1 MLLWLNIFFH
11 FLYPLFAQNYSS
23 SNFKIDFGNINL
35 TSGSKTSPSF
45 NLTDTVGQNAP
56 GQFNSSTTLIKSG
69 FQYIYDNFKFFKFSI
84 SNLNIAFG
92 SLVPGTPS
100 TATNTLT
107 ITTPYGQGYNILAL
121 ETNALSNQVG
131 NTIPDTK
138 CDSNTC
144 SESTSGAW
152 TSNSIYGFGLNA
164 SGAGSSGIFSASS
177 QYRQFANQNLGES
190 PQIIATENS
199 SVTNRQTTITYKIN
213 IPATQASGDYQNK
226 VIFIAI
232 PKY

>member
-1 MLLWLNIFFH
+1 MLFYLNL
-11 FLYPLFAQNYSS
+11 FLHLLVPLFAQNYSS

-69 FQYIYDNFKFFKFSI
+69 FQYIYDNFKYFRFSI

-107 ITTPYGQGYNILAL
+107 ITTPYGQGYSILAL
-121 ETNALSNQVG
+121 EADTLKNQVG
-131 NTIPDTK
+131 NTIPDTI
-138 CDSNTC
+138 CDSGTC
-144 SESTSGAW
+144 TELASGPWINNST
-152 TSNSIYGFGLNA
+152 YGFGLNA
-164 SGAGSSGIFSASS
+164 SGAGSTGIFSSS
-177 QYRQFANQNLGES
+177 IQYRQFANQNLGES
-190 PQIIATENS
+190 PQTIATENS

-213 IPATQASGDYQNK
+213 IPGTQASGDYQNK
-226 VIFIAI
+226 IVFIAV